1 MKIRLIVAL
10 AGVAALLVSAGAG
23 AASPVTRA
31 QAEQLTKRTA
41 SQTVRTNMHRNLP
54 PAAWTASCRRDGA
67 GWWQCGA
74 DSGTAN
80 CYVGAAVGGT
90 QTQPIVTRVH
100 AVCIR

>member
-1 MKIRLIVAL
+1 MKIRLIFAL

-31 QAEQLTKRTA
+31 QAEQLMKRTA
-41 SQTVRTNMHRNLP
+41 SQTVRNNLHRNLP
-54 PAAWTASCRRDGA
+54 TAVWSASCRRDGSS
-67 GWWQCGA
+67 WWQCSA

-90 QTQPIVTRVH
+90 QAQPIGSTVT
-100 AVCIR
+100 